1 MLISALCL
9 WVPQRSWNWDWERSG
24 AVLCAHPGAQS
35 RHQWQPC
42 TAVARREPGQ
52 QGSWAVQLNQ
62 GPGGGPTQAELGAW
76 EIGISRLRAKT
87 GGLEGCVEQGMGSC
101 DGGGQGLE
109 DPAFEEWG
117 VLRLAL
123 DSGHQIYHLVASF

>member
-1 MLISALCL
+1 MGLSS
-9 WVPQRSWNWDWERSG
+9 QSTR
-24 AVLCAHPGAQS
+24 GAQS

-62 GPGGGPTQAELGAW
+62 CPGGGPTQAELGAW
-76 EIGISRLRAKT
+76 ETGISRPRAKIV
-87 GGLEGCVEQGMGSC
+87 GLEVCVERGMGSY
-101 DGGGQGLE
+101 DGGGGQGVE